1 MLTTQYSNTMK
12 TKNILIYSGLL
23 LGGLFLGYLFFGG
36 HSEPQSMEE
45 HIAETHTDE
54 EGNIV
59 YTCSMHPQV
68 RENEPGDC
76 PICGMEL
83 IPATELGQDDS
94 SIQNPD
100 AVQISQAAMALAD
113 IQTSEVQKK
122 IPVRETRLP
131 GKVIVNQNLVS
142 NITAHFPGRVRE
154 LYVDFTGDY
163 VRKGQRLASIYS
175 PELITA
181 QRELLETARFKDQNP
196 RLYESARRKLMLWEF
211 PEETIDQI
219 ERSGE
224 VMEELDFFAPVS
236 GYVSEI
242 SISRED
248 HIMEGM
254 VMYRIADLSK
264 VWIEFEAYE
273 STIGGLSKGDE
284 VEFQVSSLG
293 GQTFNGEVDFI
304 EPFLSADSRTV
315 KVRVTSDNPNTRMK
329 PGMFTEGVIS
339 SRSTQTEKLMV
350 PRSAVMWTGKRSIV
364 FVDVSQGENP
374 AFEAR
379 EVELGS
385 RAGNNYVIE
394 SGLEAGERVVTNGTF
409 KVDAA
414 AQLSD
419 KLSMMNREPGSG
431 ANQGTHDH
439 GGVKMDDSEIQQTED
454 HTEHQIQEDLEVL
467 IPKYLQLR
475 EALSND
481 DFESAR
487 EQITV
492 FSQEDFSD
500 IEELR
505 AEFKSISEM
514 LIARVEEEGY
524 EENLF
529 KQYCPMYD
537 GGSSWISNKEGI
549 ENPFYGNEMH
559 NCGETVERLN

>member
-1 MLTTQYSNTMK
+1 MK

-36 HSEPQSMEE
+36 TSEPQSLEE

-54 EGNIV
+54 EGNII

-83 IPATELGQDDS
+83 IPANELDEDGGS
-94 SIQNPD
+94 AQNPN
-100 AVQISQAAMALAD
+100 AVRISQAAMALAD
-113 IQTSEVQKK
+113 IQTSDVRLG
-122 IPVRETRLP
+122 IPVKETRLP
-131 GKVIVNQNLVS
+131 GKVVVNQNLVS

-163 VRKGQRLASIYS
+163 IRKGQRLASIYS

-181 QRELLETARFKDQNP
+181 QRELLETARFKEQNP

-219 ERSGE
+219 ERSGK

-254 VMYRIADLSK
+254 VMYRVANLSN
-264 VWIEFEAYE
+264 VWVEFEAYE
-273 STIGGLSKGDE
+273 SAISGLSKGDE
-284 VEFQVSSLG
+284 VEFQVSSLN
-293 GQTFNGEVDFI
+293 GQIFRGEVDFI
-304 EPFLSADSRTV
+304 EPFLNADSRTV
-315 KVRVTSDNPNTRMK
+315 KVRVVTNNPNTRMK
-329 PGMFTEGVIS
+329 PGMFAEGVIS
-339 SRSTQTEKLMV
+339 SGSAQTEKLLV
-350 PRSAVMWTGKRSIV
+350 PRSAVMWTGKRSLV
-364 FVDVSQGENP
+364 FVDVTQDGNP

-379 EVELGS
+379 EVVLGS
-385 RAGNNYVIE
+385 RAGDDYVIE

-419 KLSMMNREPGSG
+419 KLSMMNREPGTG
-431 ANQGTHDH
+431 ANQGTHNH
-439 GGVKMDDSEIQQTED
+439 GDTEMDNADVNDLEMGQMED
-454 HTEHQIQEDLEVL
+454 HSSHQIQEDLEVL
-467 IPKYLQLR
+467 VPEYLKLR

-481 DFESAR
+481 DFETAKER
-487 EQITV
+487 ITT
-492 FSQEDFSD
+492 FSEDDFSD

-505 AEFKSISEM
+505 AEFKSISEI
-514 LIARVEEEGY
+514 LIGRIEEEGY
-524 EENLF
+524 EGNLF

-537 GGSSWISNKEGI
+537 GGSSWISDKEDI
-549 ENPFYGNEMH
+549 ENPFYGSQMH
-559 NCGETVERLN
+559 NCGETVEQMN